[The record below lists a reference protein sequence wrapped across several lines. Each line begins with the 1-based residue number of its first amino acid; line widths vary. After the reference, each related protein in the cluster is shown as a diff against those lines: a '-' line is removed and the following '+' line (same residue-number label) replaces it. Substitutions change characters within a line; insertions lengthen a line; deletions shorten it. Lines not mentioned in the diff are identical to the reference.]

1 MDAIDEEDTP
11 ALGAPH
17 LAAALEA
24 LLIVADEPLTVAQ
37 LAAATFSPQPAVSA
51 VLADLAADYTR
62 EGRGFDLREAGGGWR
77 FYTRED
83 CAEVV
88 ARYVTDGLTA
98 RLSQAA
104 LETLAVVAYRQP
116 VTRAQ
121 VAAIRGVSVDGV
133 LRTLQ
138 TRGLVHQV
146 DTDPQTGAGL
156 FGTTRYFL
164 ERLGISDL
172 TALPPLAEHIPIGSE
187 LADLIA
193 DQG

>member
-1 MDAIDEEDTP
+1 MESADQP
-11 ALGAPH
+11 ALGAPT
-17 LAAALEA
+17 LSAALEA
-24 LLIVADEPLTVAQ
+24 LLIVADEPLTVPQ
-37 LAAATFSPQPAVSA
+37 LAAATLHPQQDVEQALVT
-51 VLADLAADYTR
+51 LAGDYTAA
-62 EGRGFDLREAGGGWR
+62 GRGFDLREVGGGWR

-88 ARYVTDGLTA
+88 ARYVTEGLTS

-116 VTRAQ
+116 VSRAQ

-138 TRGLVHQV
+138 ARGLVQQV
-146 DTDPQTGAGL
+146 ATDPQTGAGL
-156 FGTTRYFL
+156 FGTTLVFL
-164 ERLGISDL
+164 ERLGIGDL
-172 TALPPLAEHIPIGSE
+172 SELPPLAEHVPIGPE

-193 DQG
+193 DQA